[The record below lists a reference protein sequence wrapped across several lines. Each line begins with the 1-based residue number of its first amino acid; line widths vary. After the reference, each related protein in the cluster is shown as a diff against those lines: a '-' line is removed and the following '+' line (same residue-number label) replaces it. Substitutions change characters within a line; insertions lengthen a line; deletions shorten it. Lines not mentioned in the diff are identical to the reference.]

1 MSFSYGTSL
10 LLKFLHNNFFSDYET
25 RCSIKLNTPCLHS
38 RPLSKQCNVNF
49 LFIGIRKFG
58 ELGAHPRIMARFAQK
73 AQAFLERK
81 LRLLSERYSSSDCPH
96 YLHICNLSFPL
107 TELVMW
113 VDHVFKMADTT
124 YVALWKSAR
133 RTQEGI
139 LVSCHLICCALKQAI
154 EVFRPLSLFLD
165 HSAVKLDM
173 LLHFP
178 QLFCLKP
185 KRPYLSVS
193 ESQTNKNV
201 NISV

>member
-1 MSFSYGTSL
+1 MVCDTTVDASEPHGSEIPSFCWRRAVSHHFPPKRTEQCRIQTQMSFSYGTSL

-107 TELVMW
+107 TELVM
-113 VDHVFKMADTT
+113 
-124 YVALWKSAR
+124 
-133 RTQEGI
+133 
-139 LVSCHLICCALKQAI
+139 
-154 EVFRPLSLFLD
+154 
-165 HSAVKLDM
+165 
-173 LLHFP
+173 
-178 QLFCLKP
+178 
-185 KRPYLSVS
+185 
-193 ESQTNKNV
+193 
-201 NISV
+201 